1 MNPSGKNNLKFFL
14 IIVSAV
20 TAGLL
25 VFQVFGKSFLPWRLG
40 LDLVGGS
47 YLVYEADMKDVAQTD
62 RASVLNGLRDVM
74 ERRVNVFGVS
84 EPRGTT
90 AKVGESHQLIV
101 ELAGIQDVEEAIKQ
115 IGRTA
120 LLDFR
125 EVDQTGEGVDAKLN
139 FRPTQLTGR
148 YLQKSEVSSDR
159 NTNEPLITVQFNSE
173 GAKIFEELTK
183 LNVGKPLAIFL
194 DNELISMP
202 TVQEV
207 ISGGNAQIT
216 GQFTFQEV
224 QRLVSLFNAGA
235 LPAPLSLISRQ
246 TVGATLGLDSLNKAI
261 TAGAIGTLAIILFL
275 ILYYGRLGFV
285 AALALIFYIVYALA
299 IFKIFGITMTL
310 AGVAGFILSIGM
322 AVDANILIFARTKEE
337 SAKGVSRAAALEEGF
352 RRAWPSIR
360 DSNISTMLTTT
371 ILYYLTSSF
380 VRGFAL
386 TLFLGVLL
394 SMFSAITVSR
404 VILRAF
410 IKNNTNNNTNYV
422 ANH

>member
-84 EPRGTT
+84 EPRVTT

-159 NTNEPLITVQFNSE
+159 NTNEPLIT
-173 GAKIFEELTK
+173 
-183 LNVGKPLAIFL
+183 
-194 DNELISMP
+194 
-202 TVQEV
+202 
-207 ISGGNAQIT
+207 

-246 TVGATLGLDSLNKAI
+246 TVGASLGLDSLNKAI

>member
-1 MNPSGKNNLKFFL
+1 
-14 IIVSAV
+14 
-20 TAGLL
+20 
-25 VFQVFGKSFLPWRLG
+25 
-40 LDLVGGS
+40 
-47 YLVYEADMKDVAQTD
+47 MKDVAQTD

-84 EPRGTT
+84 EPRVTT

-224 QRLVSLFNAGA
+224 QRLVSLPEPYR
-235 LPAPLSLISRQ
+235 LRSR
-246 TVGATLGLDSLNKAI
+246 S
-261 TAGAIGTLAIILFL
+261 
-275 ILYYGRLGFV
+275 
-285 AALALIFYIVYALA
+285 
-299 IFKIFGITMTL
+299 
-310 AGVAGFILSIGM
+310 
-322 AVDANILIFARTKEE
+322 
-337 SAKGVSRAAALEEGF
+337 
-352 RRAWPSIR
+352 
-360 DSNISTMLTTT
+360 
-371 ILYYLTSSF
+371 
-380 VRGFAL
+380 
-386 TLFLGVLL
+386 
-394 SMFSAITVSR
+394 
-404 VILRAF
+404 
-410 IKNNTNNNTNYV
+410 
-422 ANH
+422 

>member
-1 MNPSGKNNLKFFL
+1 M
-14 IIVSAV
+14 
-20 TAGLL
+20 
-25 VFQVFGKSFLPWRLG
+25 
-40 LDLVGGS
+40 
-47 YLVYEADMKDVAQTD
+47 
-62 RASVLNGLRDVM
+62 
-74 ERRVNVFGVS
+74 
-84 EPRGTT
+84 TT

-246 TVGATLGLDSLNKAI
+246 TVGASLGLDSLNKAI